1 MSCIGNYLG
10 LLANLVAS
18 MLSLSSLVVGTFVN
32 WLGKLVCA
40 VVFCKSPGMLRNLVR
55 ILRYSLVGCESLLDL
70 AYSALPLTGGNC
82 WDMSLLFDFGPF
94 EVDTCWFLFLLLNWP
109 GISPFTGFELVTDYG
124 KYPMLLVLYPSFI
137 FKAGGCLLSS
147 LWLLIAPWL
156 INYCWWLFR
165 E

>member
-70 AYSALPLTGGNC
+70 AWFSTSVDRWELLRYESVVWLWTIWSWYMLIFILIAELAWNKPFYRIWVGDWLWEISDVVSVISIIHIQSRWLPIV
-82 WDMSLLFDFGPF
+82 FP
-94 EVDTCWFLFLLLNWP
+94 
-109 GISPFTGFELVTDYG
+109 VTID
-124 KYPMLLVLYPSFI
+124 
-137 FKAGGCLLSS
+137 SS
-147 LWLLIAPWL
+147 LTD
-156 INYCWWLFR
+156 
-165 E
+165 